1 MNLRTLFASVAAAL
15 LAVTAGSVAP
25 ASATTWDW
33 EVTSAGVYN
42 GSGAISGNVSC
53 GAGCFEITA
62 ASGVID
68 GDTITGISTFAS
80 ADNYL
85 FPGAAVP
92 FQIDGSGISFA
103 VIPVPGSSLGTA
115 VNIFSEKGFT
125 IDKLDPQSGS
135 GEAFGYFSIVGVAA
149 TPLPAALPLFAGG
162 LGMIGLLGRR
172 KNRKPA
178 ATRAV

>member
-1 MNLRTLFASVAAAL
+1 MNLRTLFVSVAGAL

-33 EVTSAGVYN
+33 EVTSAGAYD
-42 GSGAISGNVSC
+42 GSGTISGSVSC

-62 ASGVID
+62 ASGEIA
-68 GDTITGISTFAS
+68 GDTITGISTFAV

-92 FQIDGSGISFA
+92 FQIDDNGISFA
-103 VIPVPGSSLGTA
+103 VSGALLGTA
-115 VNIFSEKGFT
+115 VNIFSEASFT
-125 IDKLDPQSGS
+125 IDKLDPENGS
-135 GEAFGYFSIVGVAA
+135 GEAFGTFSIVGEVA

-178 ATRAV
+178 ATRAA

>member
-1 MNLRTLFASVAAAL
+1 MNLRTLFVSVAGAL

-33 EVTSAGVYN
+33 EVTGAGAYD
-42 GSGAISGNVSC
+42 GSGTISGSVSC
-53 GAGCFEITA
+53 GVGCFEITA
-62 ASGVID
+62 ATGDIA
-68 GDTITGISTFAS
+68 GDTITGISTFAG

-85 FPGAAVP
+85 FPTAAVP
-92 FQIDGSGISFA
+92 YQIDNNGISFA
-103 VIPVPGSSLGTA
+103 VSGLSLGTA
-115 VNIFSEKGFT
+115 VNIFSEVGFT
-125 IDKLDPQSGS
+125 LDKLDPENGT
-135 GEAFGYFSIVGVAA
+135 GEAFGTFSIVGEVA

-178 ATRAV
+178 AKRAA